1 MQATEQLGTF
11 HITMN
16 KIPNED
22 KLIKISKVL
31 VLGLNSSYVQ
41 IIIII
46 GQSEVNVPTSFNPLH
61 PYLSYKLKQIPTD
74 LRVLQSQQKTKKG
87 NRSSRYRI
95 KMVDGITGLRCYDI
109 LENRINKKLKNN
121 SKLVVF
127 NRFIY
132 TKVQQFT
139 NVSSAL
145 LKVT

>member
-61 PYLSYKLKQIPTD
+61 PYLSY
-74 LRVLQSQQKTKKG
+74 
-87 NRSSRYRI
+87 
-95 KMVDGITGLRCYDI
+95 
-109 LENRINKKLKNN
+109 
-121 SKLVVF
+121 
-127 NRFIY
+127 
-132 TKVQQFT
+132 
-139 NVSSAL
+139 
-145 LKVT
+145 